1 MTIENHN
8 LSSLHAAEKAPPLAA
23 SRKTRKGYFAWR
35 VTSLTRRI
43 IVLNVAALLI
53 LVGGILYLNKFRA
66 GLVEAKVQGLQTQGE
81 IIAGAI
87 AASATTGPDGAVIDL
102 ERLFLPR
109 RSRANLPPQDSDEEA
124 NQSIDVA
131 AATPILRR
139 LITPTQ
145 TRARLYDATGQLLL
159 DSRSLS
165 TREQIL
171 TYELPPP
178 EVLEAP
184 SIRNQFLNW
193 LRGAL
198 RGNPDLPL
206 YSEFSD
212 INGMNIPEV
221 RAALAGDAISTE
233 RVNEQGDLIVSVAV
247 PVQRMLAVQG
257 ALVLSTKA
265 GDIDAIIMAEWGAI
279 GRVFLVALGVTILL
293 AVLLAGTIAAPI
305 RRLADAAE
313 QVSRGKKAR
322 VEIPD
327 LTSRH
332 DEIGHLSGALR
343 DMTNELYNR
352 LEATESF
359 AADVAHELKNP
370 LSSLQSAVETLDLV
384 RSDQDRLRLSDVIKK
399 DVRRLDRLIT
409 DISAASRL
417 DAELA
422 RQKTG
427 KIDIAKMLETI
438 TDFTNETV
446 VTAGKKVILDMPE
459 GAAGRGAAGR
469 GAAGRAHFMVEGH
482 DTRLG
487 QVIQNLLDNA
497 LSFSPENGEVRL
509 SATPGERWIKISV
522 EDDGPGVSPENLERI
537 FERFYTDRP
546 GEENFGNNSGLGLS
560 ICRQTITA
568 HGGQIWA
575 ENKPVHAKSPQSSKS
590 SGVRFLIELPT
601 AS

>member
-1 MTIENHN
+1 MTIKNHT
-8 LSSLHAAEKAPPLAA
+8 LPRLHTAEKSPPLAA
-23 SRKTRKGYFAWR
+23 LGKTRKGHFAWR

-87 AASATTGPDGAVIDL
+87 AASAMTGSDEAVIDL
-102 ERLFLPR
+102 KRLFLPR
-109 RSRANLPPQDSDEEA
+109 RVRSSPPPQDSDEEA

-145 TRARLYDATGQLLL
+145 TRARLYDASGILLL

-165 TREQIL
+165 TREQIV
-171 TYELPPP
+171 TYELLPP
-178 EVLEAP
+178 EAP
-184 SIRNQFLNW
+184 EQPLIRNQFLNW

-212 INGMNIPEV
+212 INGMNMPEV

-293 AVLLAGTIAAPI
+293 AVLLARTIAEPI
-305 RRLADAAE
+305 RRLAAAAE

-332 DEIGHLSGALR
+332 DEVGHLSGALR

-370 LSSLQSAVETLDLV
+370 LSSLQSAVETLDLA
-384 RSDQDRLRLSDVIKK
+384 RSNQDRLRLADVIKK

-422 RQKTG
+422 RQETG

-438 TDFTNETV
+438 TSFTNETA
-446 VTAGKKVILDMPE
+446 VTAGKKVVLELPE
-459 GAAGRGAAGR
+459 K
-469 GAAGRAHFMVEGH
+469 AAGRAHFMVEGH

-497 LSFSPENGEVRL
+497 LSFSPENGKVRL
-509 SATPGERWIKISV
+509 SATPGERWVKISV
-522 EDDGPGVSPENLERI
+522 EDEGPGVSPENLERI

-546 GEENFGNNSGLGLS
+546 GEENFGSNSGLGLS

-568 HGGQIWA
+568 HGGRIWA
-575 ENKPVHAKSPQSSKS
+575 ENKPVHAKSPQSSEP
-590 SGVRFLIELPT
+590 GGTRFLIELPV